1 MADEVKT
8 IRIDPVVEAEPVPE
22 KEPTKKQKTTTTDL
36 KFNKEQL
43 KKSKRYAD
51 AVDIVSAIL
60 LDGKEYTL
68 DEVDALIQEF
78 NKKEIKTC

>member
-8 IRIDPVVEAEPVPE
+8 IRIDPVVEEPVPE
-22 KEPTKKQKTTTTDL
+22 KEPVKKQKTTEP
-36 KFNKEQL
+36 KFSKEQL

-60 LDGKEYTL
+60 LDGQEYTL
-68 DEVDALIQEF
+68 NEVDALIHEF